1 MMSISELVET
11 DGWKKFMAKV
21 YGWGASVVMIGALF
35 KIQHYPGAGP
45 MLVVGLLTEA
55 VIFFFSA
62 FEPVHAEIDWTLV
75 YPELIPTP
83 EGEEIEGI
91 QDTTP
96 LTTFLKDKLS
106 GKIEGGFGGGSGSGK
121 QGGAALE
128 KFDELLEQGKLGPEL
143 FERLGNNLETL
154 NNNVTNMNDISNA
167 AIATNS
173 YVENINNATG
183 SVSSLSGAFASSA
196 DKLSHSVD
204 SIATSAQQAANS
216 IAESG
221 SKSSQL
227 IASSA
232 EQTAGI
238 IATSGQSYQQM
249 LENLNANFSTIGN
262 SSKAQAEQQEALTKN
277 LSALNAVYELQLQNS
292 SKNLNATDEI
302 TSGINSI
309 MADLQSTANDVAQYK
324 AEISKLSQN
333 LSALNTVY
341 GNMLNAM
348 SIR

>member
-1 MMSISELVET
+1 MSISELVET

-21 YGWGASVVMIGALF
+21 YGWGASVVMVGALF

-96 LTTFLKDKLS
+96 LTTFLKEKLA
-106 GKIEGGFGGGSGSGK
+106 GKIEGGGVGGNGK
-121 QGGAALE
+121 DESALA
-128 KFDELLEQGKLGPEL
+128 KFDSLLEQGKLGPEL
-143 FERLGNNLETL
+143 FEKLGNNLEAL
-154 NNNVTNMNDISNA
+154 NSNVSSMSDISNA
-167 AIATNS
+167 AVATNT
-173 YVENINNATG
+173 YVESLNTATG
-183 SVSSLSGAFASSA
+183 SVSNLSSAFSASA
-196 DKLSHSVD
+196 DKLAQSVDGISASAQKTAD
-204 SIATSAQQAANS
+204 SIA
-216 IAESG
+216 AEG
-221 SKSSQL
+221 SKTVNM
-227 IASSA
+227 IA
-232 EQTAGI
+232 TAG
-238 IATSGQSYQQM
+238 TGYQQM
-249 LENLNANFSTIGN
+249 LQSLNANFSIIGDTT
-262 SSKAQAEQQEALTKN
+262 KAQAEQQEALSKN
-277 LSALNAVYELQLQNS
+277 LSALNAVYEMQLKNS
-292 SKNLNATDEI
+292 SSNLTATEQI

-309 MADLQSTANDVAQYK
+309 MADLQSTASDVAQYK

-333 LSALNTVY
+333 LAALNTVY

-348 SIR
+348 SIK

>member
-1 MMSISELVET
+1 MMSIAELVET

-75 YPELIPTP
+75 YPELIPAP
-83 EGEEIEGI
+83 ENEEVENV

-106 GKIEGGFGGGSGSGK
+106 GKIEGGV
-121 QGGAALE
+121 GGAQGPSAIQR
-128 KFDELLEQGKLGPEL
+128 FDELLEQGKLGPEL
-143 FERLGNNLETL
+143 FERLGTNLEAL
-154 NNNVTNMNDISNA
+154 NKNVTSMSDISNA
-167 AIATNS
+167 AVATNS
-173 YVENINNATG
+173 YVENINTAKD
-183 SVSSLSGAFASSA
+183 SVSSLSGAFSASA
-196 DKLSHSVD
+196 DKLSKSVEG
-204 SIATSAQQAANS
+204 IATSAQQTANS
-216 IAESG
+216 IAEEG
-221 SKSSQL
+221 NKT
-227 IASSA
+227 AS
-232 EQTAGI
+232 I
-238 IATSGQSYQQM
+238 IATAGTGYQQM
-249 LENLNANFSTIGN
+249 LQGLNTNFSIIGDTT
-262 SSKAQAEQQEALTKN
+262 KAQAEQQEALSKN
-277 LSALNAVYELQLQNS
+277 LSALNAVYEMQLKNS
-292 SKNLNATDEI
+292 SQNLNATEQI

-309 MADLQSTANDVAQYK
+309 MSDLQSTANDVAQYK

-348 SIR
+348 SIK

>member
-21 YGWGASVVMIGALF
+21 YGWGASVVMVGALF

-83 EGEEIEGI
+83 EGEELEGI

-106 GKIEGGFGGGSGSGK
+106 GKIEGVAGGGGAGK
-121 QGGAALE
+121 QGGDALA

-143 FERLGNNLETL
+143 FERLGSNLEAL
-154 NNNVTNMNDISNA
+154 NTNVTNMTDISNA
-167 AIATNS
+167 AVATNT

-183 SVSSLSGAFASSA
+183 SVSSLSGAFNASA
-196 DKLSHSVD
+196 EKLSHSVD
-204 SIATSAQQAANS
+204 NIATSAQQAANS
-216 IAESG
+216 IAETG
-221 SKSSQL
+221 TKSSQL

-238 IATSGQSYQQM
+238 ISTSGQSYQQM

-292 SKNLNATDEI
+292 SKNLNATEEI

-309 MADLQSTANDVAQYK
+309 MADLQSTASDVAQYK

-348 SIR
+348 SLR

>member
-21 YGWGASVVMIGALF
+21 YGWGASVVMVGALF

-106 GKIEGGFGGGSGSGK
+106 GKIEGGVGGGSGK
-121 QGGAALE
+121 QGGTALE

-143 FERLGNNLETL
+143 FERLGSNLEAL

-167 AIATNS
+167 AVATNS
-173 YVENINNATG
+173 YVENINNA
-183 SVSSLSGAFASSA
+183 SFHIMLLLIELSNMP
-196 DKLSHSVD
+196 DKYGPEELSNEFDKILNDLSNDERKIINNFIPACV
-204 SIATSAQQAANS
+204 NS
-216 IAESG
+216 M
-221 SKSSQL
+221 
-227 IASSA
+227 
-232 EQTAGI
+232 GI
-238 IATSGQSYQQM
+238 YS
-249 LENLNANFSTIGN
+249 EER
-262 SSKAQAEQQEALTKN
+262 KKER
-277 LSALNAVYELQLQNS
+277 
-292 SKNLNATDEI
+292 
-302 TSGINSI
+302 
-309 MADLQSTANDVAQYK
+309 
-324 AEISKLSQN
+324 KLKKER
-333 LSALNTVY
+333 
-341 GNMLNAM
+341 
-348 SIR
+348 IDK

>member
-21 YGWGASVVMIGALF
+21 YGWGASVVMVGALF

-106 GKIEGGFGGGSGSGK
+106 GKIEGGVGGGPGK
-121 QGGAALE
+121 QGGTALE

-143 FERLGNNLETL
+143 FERLGSNLEAL
-154 NNNVTNMNDISNA
+154 NTNVTNMNDISNA
-167 AIATNS
+167 AVATNS
-173 YVENINNATG
+173 YVENINNASG
-183 SVSSLSGAFASSA
+183 SVSSLSGAFNASVE
-196 DKLSHSVD
+196 KLSHSVD

-238 IATSGQSYQQM
+238 ISTSGQSYQQM

-292 SKNLNATDEI
+292 SKNLNATEEI

-348 SIR
+348 SLR

>member
-1 MMSISELVET
+1 MSISELVET

-21 YGWGASVVMIGALF
+21 YGWGASVVMVGALF

-96 LTTFLKDKLS
+96 LTTFLKEKLA
-106 GKIEGGFGGGSGSGK
+106 GKIEGGGFGGGNGK
-121 QGGAALE
+121 EESALE
-128 KFDELLEQGKLGPEL
+128 KFDSLLEQGKLGPEL
-143 FERLGNNLETL
+143 FEKLGNNLEAL
-154 NNNVTNMNDISNA
+154 NSNVTSMSDISNA
-167 AIATNS
+167 AVATNT
-173 YVENINNATG
+173 YVESLNTATG
-183 SVSSLSGAFASSA
+183 SVSNLSSAFSASA
-196 DKLSHSVD
+196 DKLAQSVDGISASAQKTAD
-204 SIATSAQQAANS
+204 SIA
-216 IAESG
+216 AEG
-221 SKSSQL
+221 SKTVNM
-227 IASSA
+227 IA
-232 EQTAGI
+232 TAG
-238 IATSGQSYQQM
+238 TGYQQM
-249 LENLNANFSTIGN
+249 LQSLNANFSIIGDTT
-262 SSKAQAEQQEALTKN
+262 KAQAEQQEALSKN
-277 LSALNAVYELQLQNS
+277 LSALNAVYEMQLKNS
-292 SKNLNATDEI
+292 SSNLTATEQI

-309 MADLQSTANDVAQYK
+309 MADLQSTASDVAQYK

-333 LSALNTVY
+333 LAALNTVY

-348 SIR
+348 SIK

>member
-21 YGWGASVVMIGALF
+21 YGWGASVVMVGALF

-83 EGEEIEGI
+83 EGEDIQDV

-106 GKIEGGFGGGSGSGK
+106 GKIEGGVGGPGGKEGGS
-121 QGGAALE
+121 ALE
-128 KFDELLEQGKLGPEL
+128 KFDELLEKGKLGEDM
-143 FERLGNNLETL
+143 FVRLGNNLEAL
-154 NNNVTNMNDISNA
+154 NNNVSSMSDIANA
-167 AIATNS
+167 AVATNS
-173 YVENINNATG
+173 YVENINNANN
-183 SVSSLSGAFASSA
+183 SVSSMTGAF
-196 DKLSHSVD
+196 D
-204 SIATSAQQAANS
+204 SIAESAKQTANS

-227 IASSA
+227 ISASA
-232 EQTAGI
+232 EKTADI
-238 IATSGQSYQQM
+238 IATSGQSYQQL
-249 LENLNANFSTIGN
+249 LEGLNTNFSSIGD
-262 SSKAQAEQQEALTKN
+262 STKAQAEQQEALTKN
-277 LSALNAVYELQLQNS
+277 LSALNAVYEMQLQNS
-292 SKNLNATDEI
+292 NKNLTATEEI

-309 MADLQSTANDVAQYK
+309 MSDLKSTANDVAQYK

-348 SIR
+348 SIK

>member
-1 MMSISELVET
+1 MMSIAELVET

-75 YPELIPTP
+75 YPELIPAP
-83 EGEEIEGI
+83 ENEEVENV

-106 GKIEGGFGGGSGSGK
+106 GKIEGGVGGGA
-121 QGGAALE
+121 QGPSAIQ

-143 FERLGNNLETL
+143 FERLGNNLDAL
-154 NNNVTNMNDISNA
+154 NKNVSSMSDISNA
-167 AIATNS
+167 AVATNA
-173 YVENINNATG
+173 YVENINTAKD
-183 SVSSLSGAFASSA
+183 SVSSLSGAFSASA
-196 DKLSHSVD
+196 DKLSKSVEG
-204 SIATSAQQAANS
+204 IATSAQQTANS
-216 IAESG
+216 IAEEGNKTASM
-221 SKSSQL
+221 
-227 IASSA
+227 IA
-232 EQTAGI
+232 TAG
-238 IATSGQSYQQM
+238 TGYQQM
-249 LENLNANFSTIGN
+249 LQGLNTNFSIIGDTT
-262 SSKAQAEQQEALTKN
+262 KAQAEQQEALSKN
-277 LSALNAVYELQLQNS
+277 LSALNAVYEMQLKNS
-292 SKNLNATDEI
+292 SQNLNATEQI

-309 MADLQSTANDVAQYK
+309 MSDLQSTANDVAQYK

-333 LSALNTVY
+333 LAALNTVY

-348 SIR
+348 SIK

>member
-1 MMSISELVET
+1 MSISELVET

-21 YGWGASVVMIGALF
+21 YGWGASVVMVGALF

-106 GKIEGGFGGGSGSGK
+106 GKIEGGVGGGSGTGK
-121 QGGAALE
+121 QGGTALE

-143 FERLGNNLETL
+143 FERLGSNLEAL
-154 NNNVTNMNDISNA
+154 NSNVTNMNDISNA
-167 AIATNS
+167 AVATNS
-173 YVENINNATG
+173 YVENINKANN
-183 SVSSLSGAFASSA
+183 SVSSMSGAF
-196 DKLSHSVD
+196 D
-204 SIATSAQQAANS
+204 SIADSAKQTAS
-216 IAESG
+216 TIAESG
-221 SKSSQL
+221 VKSSQL

-232 EQTAGI
+232 EQTASI
-238 IATSGQSYQQM
+238 IQTSGKSYQQM
-249 LENLNANFSTIGN
+249 LEGLNTNFSSIGD
-262 SSKAQAEQQEALTKN
+262 STKAQAEQQEALTKN

-333 LSALNTVY
+333 LAALNTVY

>member
-21 YGWGASVVMIGALF
+21 YGWGASVVMVGALF

-96 LTTFLKDKLS
+96 LTTFLKEKLA
-106 GKIEGGFGGGSGSGK
+106 GKIEGGGFGGGNGK
-121 QGGAALE
+121 EESALE
-128 KFDELLEQGKLGPEL
+128 KFDSLLEQGKLGPEL
-143 FERLGNNLETL
+143 FEKLGNNLEAL
-154 NNNVTNMNDISNA
+154 NSNVSSMSDISNA
-167 AIATNS
+167 AIATNT
-173 YVENINNATG
+173 YVESLNTATG
-183 SVSSLSGAFASSA
+183 SVSNLSSAFSASA
-196 DKLSHSVD
+196 DKLAQSVDGISASAQKTAD
-204 SIATSAQQAANS
+204 SIA
-216 IAESG
+216 AEG
-221 SKSSQL
+221 SKTVNM
-227 IASSA
+227 IA
-232 EQTAGI
+232 TAG
-238 IATSGQSYQQM
+238 TGYQQM
-249 LENLNANFSTIGN
+249 LQSLNANFSIIGDTT
-262 SSKAQAEQQEALTKN
+262 KAQAEQQEALSKN
-277 LSALNAVYELQLQNS
+277 LSALNAVYEMQLKNS
-292 SKNLNATDEI
+292 SSNLTATEQI

-333 LSALNTVY
+333 LAALNTVY

-348 SIR
+348 SIK

>member
-1 MMSISELVET
+1 MSISELVET

-21 YGWGASVVMIGALF
+21 YGWGASVVMVGALF

-106 GKIEGGFGGGSGSGK
+106 GKIEGGVGGGSGK
-121 QGGAALE
+121 QGGTALE

-143 FERLGNNLETL
+143 FERLGSNLEAL

-167 AIATNS
+167 AVATNS
-173 YVENINNATG
+173 YVENINNASG
-183 SVSSLSGAFASSA
+183 SVSSLSGAFNASA
-196 DKLSHSVD
+196 EKLSHSVD

-238 IATSGQSYQQM
+238 ISTSGQSYQQ
-249 LENLNANFSTIGN
+249 T
-262 SSKAQAEQQEALTKN
+262 
-277 LSALNAVYELQLQNS
+277 
-292 SKNLNATDEI
+292 
-302 TSGINSI
+302 
-309 MADLQSTANDVAQYK
+309 
-324 AEISKLSQN
+324 
-333 LSALNTVY
+333 
-341 GNMLNAM
+341 
-348 SIR
+348 